1 MYPCS
6 EKASKRHEVRD
17 QVTTRLGEMEDV
29 ISQTTE
35 YRTQQLTDIAV
46 DIRSW
51 IVKVKYYIFMRSI
64 LIVFPVLFYILCVL
78 SLLYSPSFLTHY
90 ICLTLIHVKVK
101 KWRSIYYTMS
111 KFNVNDTRTGFIAE
125 GWVRTSDLESVGQ
138 ALKKGAV
145 SYSSLLS
152 SKFFILCVKFEEF

>member
-1 MYPCS
+1 
-6 EKASKRHEVRD
+6 
-17 QVTTRLGEMEDV
+17 
-29 ISQTTE
+29 
-35 YRTQQLTDIAV
+35 
-46 DIRSW
+46 
-51 IVKVKYYIFMRSI
+51 
-64 LIVFPVLFYILCVL
+64 
-78 SLLYSPSFLTHY
+78 
-90 ICLTLIHVKVK
+90 
-101 KWRSIYYTMS
+101 MS